1 YAWNGGLGMSIKAL
15 REGVRLRKRGRGR
28 PRTRPRGVDGEGAED
43 AEAIRA
49 AGRRGGIRAGLRANP
64 RRRKKARKGRP
75 RRFDEKADPAIRS
88 SVARFLAWR
97 KGGFGRLSLRHE
109 RLLSTFQGF
118 VYLGCFLIAWRVL
131 R

>member
-1 YAWNGGLGMSIKAL
+1 MSKAL

-28 PRTRPRGVDGEGAED
+28 PRRRPRGVDGEGAED
-43 AEAIRA
+43 AEAIREA
-49 AGRRGGIRAGLRANP
+49 VRGGGFAPASGRTRGGGRRPGRGGLAASMRKRIP
-64 RRRKKARKGRP
+64 RSGG
-75 RRFDEKADPAIRS
+75 
-88 SVARFLAWR
+88 AWR
-97 KGGFGRLSLRHE
+97 GSWRGGREGFGGFPSRHE